1 MARVALD
8 ADIVIAFLDAAD
20 DQHEEAL
27 SALRPRLTAG
37 EDIILSASVYAE
49 VMVRPMAR
57 GTDARVDEFLA
68 AINATVIAVDRPIAR
83 LAAQL
88 RGRHQSLRLPDALS
102 LATALAADA
111 ELLTLD
117 NRLSRIEVREKTLP

>member
-1 MARVALD
+1 VARIALD
-8 ADIVIAFLDAAD
+8 ADVVIAFLDAAN
-20 DQHEEAL
+20 DQHEQAV
-27 SALRPRLTAG
+27 SALRPRLTTG

-49 VMVRPMAR
+49 IMVRPMAR
-57 GTDARVDEFLA
+57 GTDATVDEFLV

-88 RGRHQSLRLPDALS
+88 RGRHRSLRLPDALS

-117 NRLSRIEVREKTLP
+117 NRLSRIEAHEQTPP

>member
-8 ADIVIAFLDAAD
+8 ADVVIAFLDAAD
-20 DQHEEAL
+20 DQHEQAV
-27 SALRPRLTAG
+27 SALGPRLSTG

-49 VMVRPMAR
+49 IMVRPMAR
-57 GTDARVDEFLA
+57 GTDATVDEFLD
-68 AINATVIAVDRPIAR
+68 AIKANVIAVDRPIAR

-88 RGRHQSLRLPDALS
+88 RGRHRSLRLPDALS
-102 LATALAADA
+102 LATALAAAA

-117 NRLSRIEVREKTLP
+117 NRLSRIEAHEKTPP